1 MIMYQ
6 LLKDRVTNEIENIVK
21 RTADNAFIPLDPD
34 NTDYQ
39 EYLEWLEEGNTPEE
53 AENMTTVNAA
63 IDG

>member
-1 MIMYQ
+1 MYQ

-21 RTADNAFIPLDPD
+21 RTADNAFIPFDPD

-39 EYLEWLEEGNTPEE
+39 EYLAWLEEGNTPEE

>member
-21 RTADNAFIPLDPD
+21 RTADNAFIPFDLN

-39 EYLEWLEEGNTPEE
+39 EYLEWVAKGNKVME
-53 AENMTTVNAA
+53 ADET
-63 IDG
+63 